1 MRILYGVVGEGMGHA
16 IRSQVVMEHLLAEG
30 HEISILASSRAAD
43 YLAKRFAGGVK
54 KIHGLHI
61 ITEENEV
68 RRVKTVWSNV
78 KLGTAALPRQIASYF
93 EIIDEMRPQAVI
105 SDFESFAYFYAQI
118 HRLPVFSLDNMQVI
132 NRCRHPPEILAGE
145 RTNYNIARAIIR
157 GKLPFC
163 DHYFITT
170 FFYPEI
176 RSPRTSLHPPVLRP
190 EVLAT
195 RPRAGE
201 HLLVYQTAEGNTEL
215 ARALADTGLECR
227 IYGMRRQITE
237 EQVEGNLRY
246 RPFDAKVFIDD
257 LASARAAITGGGF
270 TVIGEALYLKKPVL
284 STPIRGQFE
293 QIINARYVEREG
305 YGIQAPQV
313 DADAIGRFL
322 NGLPRFEERIQG
334 YEQDGNSHLFAA
346 LDEKLDKAAAGLYRR
361 LPRIFP
367 GELGDDEDDEGPPSG
382 P

>member
-16 IRSQVVMEHLLAEG
+16 IRSQVVMEHLIAEG

-43 YLAKRFAGGVK
+43 YLGRRFEGVK

-68 RRVKTVWSNV
+68 RRVKTLWSNV
-78 KLGTAALPRQIASYF
+78 KLGTAALPRQVVSYF
-93 EIIDEMRPQAVI
+93 EIIEEMDPEAVI
-105 SDFESFAYFYAQI
+105 SDFESFAYLYAQI

-132 NRCRHPPEILAGE
+132 NRCRHPPEVLAGE

-163 DHYFITT
+163 HHYFVST
-170 FFYPEI
+170 FFYPPV

-190 EVLAT
+190 EILAT
-195 RPRAGE
+195 RPTQGD
-201 HLLVYQTAEGNTEL
+201 HLLVYQTAEGNLEL
-215 ARALADTGLECR
+215 AQALADTGLECR
-227 IYGMRRQITE
+227 IYGMRRAITE

-246 RPFDAKVFIDD
+246 RPFDERVFIDD
-257 LASARAAITGGGF
+257 LASSRAAITGGGF
-270 TVIGEALYLKKPVL
+270 TVISEALYLKKPVL
-284 STPIRGQFE
+284 ATPIRGQFE
-293 QIINARYVEREG
+293 QVINARYIEREG

-313 DADAIGRFL
+313 DATAISRFL
-322 NGLPRFEERIQG
+322 EGLSRFEEKLFF
-334 YEQDGNSHLFAA
+334 YEQDGNEDLFAA

-367 GELGDDEDDEGPPSG
+367 GDAPDDDELGSEP
-382 P
+382 